1 MSTPHLA
8 SCQGLRWHLRREA
21 LSIDPYRI
29 STMGIFDGTTASMA
43 VNSRP
48 SGLQSQGDTN
58 RKLVA
63 ALPIRLVGEILLMF
77 LLYGPPPFPV
87 LSQAPWGRYSFTSS

>member
-29 STMGIFDGTTASMA
+29 STMAIFDGTTASMPPTHA
-43 VNSRP
+43 HRVCNPKEIPAENPWLLSL
-48 SGLQSQGDTN
+48 S
-58 RKLVA
+58 
-63 ALPIRLVGEILLMF
+63 ALSEIS
-77 LLYGPPPFPV
+77 Y
-87 LSQAPWGRYSFTSS
+87 